1 MELLRLSTLVIF
13 ALVITSL
20 APGSLEAA
28 GTAGTSPNGSAS
40 TGPVIQLGD
49 WTFPEAAVL
58 DSVGQV
64 HLISGKVVEK
74 GGVHLDFA
82 HITVDREGKVVEEP
96 IVAGAPYVVGGV
108 AAAFDAAGVLRVS
121 VDGKHYRRLPNGWT
135 GPESGPRCQTMIQVA
150 GIVVCAIQAPGKE
163 HREVGLLGI
172 VPLPVTLPAT
182 KLLLLRETGSRWL
195 PWKIVD
201 PDDQYNIGL
210 FQLAADQS
218 RGLHLLYIP
227 MASDLNRYVERNP
240 RYAHLTIEGSAAS
253 AEHPASPEGSS
264 AEVSSVWPDHDT
276 ALVGTDIKVE
286 TRLVS
291 LAVDPES
298 GHALGASS
306 AWGASFSGNF
316 PLIFTVRDG
325 VAGVARPIDGFAGSR
340 RAEAHLAPAGHDRF
354 LVLLGLTTGAFVQK
368 AHLSYYLLSGD
379 QWSGPIDFGEASS
392 SRGKISGFQVVA
404 DKGDVFV
411 TWIDPADNKLRGRW
425 LHVAN

>member
-1 MELLRLSTLVIF
+1 MLLRTTLVIS
-13 ALVITSL
+13 AVVITTL
-20 APGSLEAA
+20 AFRSLEAA
-28 GTAGTSPNGSAS
+28 GTAGTSPNAVAS
-40 TGPVIQLGD
+40 MGPVIQLGE
-49 WTFPEAAVL
+49 WTFPEAAVM
-58 DSVGQV
+58 DGVGQV
-64 HLISGKVVEK
+64 HLISGKLVEK

-96 IVAGAPYVVGGV
+96 IVAGAPYVKGGV

-121 VDGKHYRRLPNGWT
+121 VDGKHYRRLPSGWT
-135 GPESGPRCQTMIQVA
+135 GPESGPRCQAMIQVA
-150 GIVVCAIQAPGKE
+150 GILVCAIQARGKE
-163 HREVGLLGI
+163 HREWGLLGV

-182 KLLLLRETGSRWL
+182 KLLVLREAGSRWL

-201 PDDQYNIGL
+201 PDDQYDIGL

-240 RYAHLTIEGSAAS
+240 RYAHLTVEDSTASAEHAAS
-253 AEHPASPEGSS
+253 AEASS
-264 AEVSSVWPDHDT
+264 AEVSSVWPDHD
-276 ALVGTDIKVE
+276 AAVVGTDIKVE
-286 TRLVS
+286 TRRVS

-306 AWGASFSGNF
+306 DWGKGFSGNF

-340 RAEAHLAPAGHDRF
+340 RAEAHLAPAGQDRF

-379 QWSGPIDFGEASS
+379 QWSGPIDLGEASS
-392 SRGKISGFQVVA
+392 SQGATSGFQVVA

-411 TWIDPADNKLRGRW
+411 TWTDYADNKLRGRW